1 MLVMVYF
8 VLFVITICILLDS
21 LRVRNNL
28 LYLLIG
34 ILLVLFATFSDRSS
48 MPDYVEYVDAYKYG
62 SERIEYSFV
71 LITQIS
77 KSLGSISYLFFIY
90 ACISIGIK
98 MYLIKKV
105 SIHYWASLALYLS
118 YFFVL
123 HDLIQIRAGAAS
135 AFLMLSF
142 YMLYKDKKI
151 ASFLFWLLAIIFHY
165 SAAIGIAAF
174 FFKKIGYDRRKWS
187 YIFIVGMVI
196 GITGVLFLPN
206 SIEGVEA
213 LQYYLHY
220 SDESYVEEH
229 GGINF
234 LSVQQTLRYLI
245 YFCIMYLSQYL
256 NETRGIFWFRL
267 YFFGTLILC
276 VASVVPAF
284 VFRLSDL
291 FYVTEIFVI
300 PNAILRI
307 KQGVNRYTIKRQYLL
322 FVLINIIIVCF
333 VSKYL
338 KL

>member
-1 MLVMVYF
+1 MVYS
-8 VLFVITICILLDS
+8 VLFVIVICILLDS
-21 LRVRNNL
+21 LHVRNNL

-34 ILLVLFATFSDRSS
+34 ILLVLMATFSDRSS
-48 MPDYVEYVDAYKYG
+48 MPDYGEYVDAYKYG

-71 LITQIS
+71 LIAQIS

-98 MYLIKKV
+98 MYLIKKI
-105 SIHYWASLALYLS
+105 SLHYWASLALYLS

-135 AFLMLSF
+135 AFLLLSF
-142 YMLYKDKKI
+142 YMLYKDKIK
-151 ASFLFWLLAIIFHY
+151 AGLLFWLLAIFFHY
-165 SAAIGIAAF
+165 SAVIGIAAF
-174 FFKKIGYDRRKWS
+174 FFKKIGYDRKKWTCV
-187 YIFIVGMVI
+187 FIGGLII
-196 GITGVLFLPN
+196 GITGVLLLP
-206 SIEGVEA
+206 SSLEGVEV

-234 LSVQQTLRYLI
+234 ISVQQTVRYLV
-245 YFCIMYLSQYL
+245 YFGIMYLSRYL
-256 NETRGIFWFRL
+256 DEKRGIFWFRL

-276 VASVVPAF
+276 VASVIPAF
-284 VFRLSDL
+284 AFRLSDL

-300 PNAILRI
+300 PNAILQI
-307 KQGVNRYTIKRQYLL
+307 KNGTNKYLTIKRQYM
-322 FVLINIIIVCF
+322 FVVLINIIIVCF

-338 KL
+338 IL